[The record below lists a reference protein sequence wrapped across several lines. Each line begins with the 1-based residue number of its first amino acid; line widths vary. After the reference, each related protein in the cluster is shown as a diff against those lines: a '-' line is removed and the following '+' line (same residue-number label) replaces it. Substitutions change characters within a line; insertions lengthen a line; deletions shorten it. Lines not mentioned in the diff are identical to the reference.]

1 MDSITTDY
9 LISLSD
15 MDEDSLFELYKEA
28 ITSLKSKEI
37 SQFDRKVF
45 VMRVMMIRSIISDK
59 YSLRAYRSNRS
70 GIDFDDPM
78 LNPQVNRFYK

>member
-1 MDSITTDY
+1 MDSINTDY
-9 LISLSD
+9 LITLAD
-15 MDEDSLFELYKEA
+15 MDENALYTLYKEA
-28 ITSLKSKEI
+28 MNKLKSKET

-70 GIDFDDPM
+70 GIDFDNPM
-78 LNPQVNRFYK
+78 NDESVARFYK

>member
-15 MDEDSLFELYKEA
+15 MDEDALYTLYKEA
-28 ITSLKSKEI
+28 MSKLKSKEI

-45 VMRVMMIRSIISDK
+45 VMRVMQIRSIISDR
-59 YSLRAYRSNRS
+59 YSLKLRHSTP
-70 GIDFDDPM
+70 DFDNPM
-78 LNPQVNRFYK
+78 NNPEVARFYK